1 MQQND
6 KKTVI
11 LGASD
16 KAHRYSYMAQ
26 RSLMGAGHSVIP
38 VHPVIEEIMGV
49 KVTKKITDINE
60 DIHTV
65 TLYVGSE
72 RVEALIDDIL
82 ALKPERIIS
91 NPGTENS
98 NLKQKALEKG
108 IEYIEGCTLVML
120 SIGEF

>member
-1 MQQND
+1 MSENN

-11 LGASD
+11 LGASN
-16 KAHRYSYMAQ
+16 KPQRYSYMAQ
-26 RSLMGAGHSVIP
+26 KSLMEKGHPVIP

-49 KVTKKITDINE
+49 KVTKKITDISE

-72 RVEALIDDIL
+72 RVEALIDDII

-98 NLKQKALEKG
+98 NLKQKAKESG
-108 IEYIEGCTLVML
+108 IEFVEGCTLVML
-120 SIGEF
+120 SIGEY